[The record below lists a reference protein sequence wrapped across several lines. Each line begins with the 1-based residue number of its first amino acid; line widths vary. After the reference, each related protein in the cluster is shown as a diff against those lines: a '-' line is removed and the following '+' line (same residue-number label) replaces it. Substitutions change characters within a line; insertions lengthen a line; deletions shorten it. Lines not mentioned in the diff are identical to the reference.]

1 MSWNHPLGDAA
12 NTCFANV
19 RTQAAGVAD
28 ARVDGLGGVRP
39 GLGPV
44 IGPDGTVYLAN
55 ASGLRAFSPTGELRW
70 HGSGSGSMGTS
81 PVVGHDGAVYCVDQ
95 VQVVDHRGHGTDYSY
110 VATLHRFE
118 PDGHLAWSTRV
129 PGPTAVDETGASNA
143 APSIWRWGTTEVV
156 MVPHRQDTDD
166 GQETH
171 VWACA
176 AATGQSLADQ
186 PVLTRPWEPL
196 TAEFDWTDL
205 LPSLNGLFGL
215 EPTQLEPGSTE
226 LDPDLAWGLPSVA
239 IFSTGE
245 SEPIVVVADGD
256 EHLIGYSFSPAAGF
270 TEIFRRHLAR
280 GHLSM
285 SAPAVLRDGHS
296 VVLAR
301 HDDEAWVLFGGP
313 SAVAWT
319 EVVVPLTGVGAAL
332 GTDVAYVVERAGG
345 VTAVSVSPARTLRG
359 RTVLRAQSL
368 APAALS
374 RTHVFVSTV
383 DALVT
388 LDPETL
394 EVVQEFGW
402 VGGGLSTPAIGA
414 DGRVYACAGGTMFCF
429 PGPRRRPGAA
439 AGVVDRPDL
448 QANDGQPLPG
458 PLPHRAPG
466 KRGGGTMD
474 RSAGDLDATA
484 PSSDAPPRHK

>member
-1 MSWNHPLGDAA
+1 MSWTHPLGNAA
-12 NTCFANV
+12 NTCFSNV
-19 RTQAAGVAD
+19 RTQAAGSAD
-28 ARVDGLGGVRP
+28 ARVEGLGGMRP

-44 IGPDGTVYLAN
+44 IGPDGTVYFAN

-118 PDGHLAWSTRV
+118 PNGHLAWSTRV
-129 PGPTAVDETGASNA
+129 PGTTAVDETGACNA
-143 APSIWRWGTTEVV
+143 APTIWRSGAVEVV
-156 MVPHRQDTDD
+156 MVPNRQDTNA

-176 AATGQSLADQ
+176 ADTGQSLADQ
-186 PVLTRPWEPL
+186 RVLTLPWGPL

-239 IFSTGE
+239 TFSTGE
-245 SEPIVVVADGD
+245 SEPMVVVADGD
-256 EHLIGYSFSPAAGF
+256 EHLIGYSFSPADGF
-270 TEIFRRHLAR
+270 TEVFRRHLAQ
-280 GHLSM
+280 GHLPM
-285 SAPAVLRDGHS
+285 SAPTVLRDGHS
-296 VVLAR
+296 VVVG
-301 HDDEAWVLFGGP
+301 HVDDKAWVLFGGP

-319 EVVVPLTGVGAAL
+319 EVVVPVTGVGAAL

-359 RTVLRAQSL
+359 RAALRAQSL
-368 APAALS
+368 TPAAVS

-394 EVVQEFGW
+394 EVVQEFAW
-402 VGGGLSTPAIGA
+402 RGGGLSTPAIGA
-414 DGRVYACAGGTMFCF
+414 DGRVYAVAAGTMFCF

-439 AGVVDRPDL
+439 SGVVDPSDL
-448 QANDGQPLPG
+448 QVNDAG
-458 PLPHRAPG
+458 PAPVALPHRAPG
-466 KRGGGTMD
+466 ESGSRTMG
-474 RSAGDLDATA
+474 RSAGGPGPD
-484 PSSDAPPRHK
+484 SSS